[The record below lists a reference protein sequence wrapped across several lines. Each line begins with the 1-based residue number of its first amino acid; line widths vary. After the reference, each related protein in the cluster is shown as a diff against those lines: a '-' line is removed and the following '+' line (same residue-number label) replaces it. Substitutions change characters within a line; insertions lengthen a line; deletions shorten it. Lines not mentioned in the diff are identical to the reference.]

1 MTKEKIK
8 SALESILFVWGDP
21 IEAKAVADLF
31 DVPASDIVRYFRE
44 LAEDYQDRGSGL
56 AIREMDKSFQLCT
69 NPENDD
75 YIQRM
80 CTPVK
85 NKKLSQSSLEVLA
98 IIAYKQPVTKSQ
110 IDNIRGIRCDRVL
123 ETLMS
128 KGLVEECG
136 RSSAIGRPYLYG
148 TTKEFLKLFGFES
161 LKDLPAIEDVDTL
174 VLDDEEYEEVSP
186 DQLTIPMGTAEE
198 SPAFAVAETEE
209 NQKWEKE
216 DEVTEKTE
224 DF

>member
-21 IEAKAVADLF
+21 IEAKTVADLF
-31 DVPASDIVRYFRE
+31 DVNTSDIIRCFRE
-44 LAEDYQDRGSGL
+44 LAEDYQERGSGL
-56 AIREMDKSFQLCT
+56 AIREMEKSFQLCT

-80 CTPVK
+80 CTPVR
-85 NKKLSQSSLEVLA
+85 NKKLSQASLEVLA

-174 VLDDEEYEEVSP
+174 VLEDEDYEGASP
-186 DQLTIPMGTAEE
+186 DQLTIPIGTDNDTAE
-198 SPAFAVAETEE
+198 AVKTETEE
-209 NQKWEKE
+209 TKQWE
-216 DEVTEKTE
+216 TEKTE
-224 DF
+224 SSSEI

>member
-21 IEAKAVADLF
+21 IEAKTVADLF
-31 DVPASDIVRYFRE
+31 DVNTSEIIRYFRE
-44 LAEDYQDRGSGL
+44 LAEDYQERGSGL

-80 CTPVK
+80 CTPVR

-174 VLDDEEYEEVSP
+174 VLEDEDYEGASP
-186 DQLTIPMGTAEE
+186 DQLTIPIGMDEKGPAE
-198 SPAFAVAETEE
+198 AVATETEE
-209 NQKWEKE
+209 NSWE
-216 DEVTEKTE
+216 TEGTE
-224 DF
+224 SSSEI